1 MSTSVS
7 DGRSTALRPRFD
19 PVLRRTVSEEIRD
32 ALAQGIREGAL
43 LPGSRVPSERDLCE
57 EFGVA
62 RTSVREAIQ
71 GLVSLGVI
79 ERRGNRTYVAEQ
91 LPDVG
96 LDHHLNGDDKRK
108 RLVHELFEVRRI
120 VEVPIAKLAAER
132 ATAEEREEI
141 AAAAKLFKP
150 TMPLADF
157 RAADRTFHWALARA
171 CGNEAMAEL
180 YGKVLDTLFKSQEFD
195 SLLSDRSNS
204 RAVRQIIRD
213 ATRGHRAIAAAV
225 VAGDVRGVEAAA
237 HDHLAQVEDHM
248 TDRLK

>member
-1 MSTSVS
+1 MS
-7 DGRSTALRPRFD
+7 DGPSIAVRPRFD

-32 ALAQGIREGAL
+32 ALAQGIRDGAM
-43 LPGSRVPSERDLCE
+43 LPGSRIPSERDLCE

-79 ERRGNRTYVAEQ
+79 ERRGNRTYVAEH
-91 LPDVG
+91 LRDVELGRG
-96 LDHHLNGDDKRK
+96 LDGDDARK

-132 ATAEEREEI
+132 ATADERYEI
-141 AAAAKLFKP
+141 ADAAKRFKP
-150 TMPLADF
+150 TMPLHEF

-171 CGNEAMAEL
+171 CGNEALAEV
-180 YGKVLDTLFKSQEFD
+180 YGKVLDTLFRSQEFD
-195 SLLSDRSNS
+195 SLLSDQSNS

-213 ATRGHRAIAAAV
+213 ATRAHRAIAEAV

-237 HDHLAQVEDHM
+237 EEHLAQVEDHM
-248 TDRLK
+248 TDRLV